1 MFKQLEKSLARSLS
15 GGARSSS
22 GMMNGVSPFG
32 LFVATLVL
40 LLVKVF
46 IVMIC
51 YNTLMP
57 RLLMSYSVDMS
68 NYRSLTFTESILL
81 VVLFNSLFN

>member
-22 GMMNGVSPFG
+22 GMNGISPFG

-57 RLLMSYSVDMS
+57 RLLMSYNVDMS